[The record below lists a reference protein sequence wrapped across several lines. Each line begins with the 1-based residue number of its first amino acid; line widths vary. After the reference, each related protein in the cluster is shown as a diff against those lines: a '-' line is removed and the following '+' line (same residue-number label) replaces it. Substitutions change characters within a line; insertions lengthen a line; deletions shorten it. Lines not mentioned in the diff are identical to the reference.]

1 MLRSGRPPRF
11 RAPEEPAD
19 RSPAKLG
26 LGLLLFVSLLA
37 LFSTLTL
44 FQLTSEGVAK
54 RTLSRSVAALTE
66 IDPLLDR
73 NYADLQQRAAV
84 AAPGDRLYVQNYP
97 VPVPLTPS
105 QARTIAKPDLRALL
119 LERSADAMYARGTAP
134 LRDPATKA
142 GGVGVFSIAG
152 ISSRG
157 LGFLRSRNHAI
168 LRLTTVVLAVVSALL
183 ALALASQCR
192 GFGRLGA
199 AGLVTMLAALPVLVA
214 GIGVW
219 LYCRANDGAGSE
231 YVRRQFAQIGAGLAW
246 IPIRD
251 GAAFVALGAVMVVLA
266 KLLAPWSAGRGGSQ
280 YDSPPYVPGGRT

>member
-1 MLRSGRPPRF
+1 MVRSGRPPRF
-11 RAPEEPAD
+11 RAPEETAD
-19 RSPAKLG
+19 RSAAKLG
-26 LGLLLFVSLLA
+26 LGVLLFVSLVG
-37 LFSTLTL
+37 LFSSLVL
-44 FQLTSEGVAK
+44 FQLTSEGLAK
-54 RTLSRSVAALTE
+54 RSLSRSVAALTE

-84 AAPGDRLYVQNYP
+84 AAPGDRLYLQNYP

-105 QARTIAKPDLRALL
+105 QARTISKADLRALL
-119 LERSADAMYARGTAP
+119 LDRSADEMYARGTAP

-142 GGVGVFSIAG
+142 GSVGVFSIAG
-152 ISSRG
+152 ISSQG
-157 LGFLRSRNHAI
+157 LGFLRSRNNTV
-168 LRLTTVVLAVVSALL
+168 LRLLTVVLAVVAALL
-183 ALALASQCR
+183 AVALALQCR

-214 GIGVW
+214 GAGVW

-231 YVRRQFAQIGAGLAW
+231 YIRRQFAQIGAGLAW

-266 KLLAPWSAGRGGSQ
+266 KVLGAWSAGRGRCE
-280 YDSPPYVPGGRT
+280 YDAPPYVSGRRT